1 MAGVRQ
7 FDEAKT
13 LERALALFWTKGY
26 SATSMLDL
34 AESTGVQRGSLYNAY
49 RSKERLFTLAFDRYK
64 SAMLDEARQALQPDD
79 VGAALR
85 GFFEWTIQSM
95 TRGVPSR
102 GCLTTKTAMEE
113 DKDSPEIQ
121 AALRDMLDELEAVL
135 RERFT
140 RGDAPARLALPP
152 AEAARVVITYTR
164 GIVVVERVY
173 KEADRLRQAAD
184 LLAGLL
190 VRPAEAEPIAPAGRK
205 AKRAASSA
213 RGKA

>member
-7 FDEAKT
+7 FDESKT
-13 LERALALFWTKGY
+13 LDKALTLFWKKGY

-64 SAMLDEARQALQPDD
+64 RCVLAEARQALEPAD
-79 VGAALR
+79 VREALR
-85 GFFEWTIQSM
+85 SFFEWTIQSM

-121 AALRDMLDELEAVL
+121 DAVRGMLDDLEAVL
-135 RERFT
+135 RERFA
-140 RGDAPARLALPP
+140 RDDAAARLALPP
-152 AEAARVVITYTR
+152 ADAARVIITYTR

-173 KEADRLRQAAD
+173 RDAARLRRAAALLID
-184 LLAGLL
+184 MLAGPATAAPATSKAT
-190 VRPAEAEPIAPAGRK
+190 RPAP
-205 AKRAASSA
+205 AKRRAA
-213 RGKA
+213 